1 MSQDWTIPAYNV
13 RESKRAR
20 QVTIKVASWTGLE
33 VVVPVGFKRSEIPKI
48 LRSKARW
55 INRSLERTHP
65 VEELKRPESIHLG
78 LLDETWRIEYS
89 PSPDQC
95 VRVSEQTGNVLL
107 VTGPVEDAVV
117 VAGALNQW
125 LQKRA
130 KDVLVPWLGRL
141 SRELSM
147 PFTRVSVRRQRTK
160 WGSCSAGKSLS
171 LNRNLLFLPE
181 PVARY
186 VLVHELCHCR
196 RLDHSKSFW
205 SLLETF
211 EPDARQTAAKIRES
225 AESVPRW
232 AQV

>member
-1 MSQDWTIPAYNV
+1 MIQDWTIPAYTV

-48 LRSKARW
+48 LQAKARW
-55 INRSLERTHP
+55 IKRSLERTHP
-65 VEELKRPESIHLG
+65 VEELKRPESIRLG
-78 LLDETWRIEYS
+78 LLDETWSAEYS
-89 PSPDQC
+89 TAPDQ
-95 VRVSEQTGNVLL
+95 RVQVLEQSGNVLQL
-107 VTGPVEDAVV
+107 TGSVEDPVV
-117 VAGALNQW
+117 VAGALNSW

-141 SRELSM
+141 SGELAL
-147 PFTRVSVRRQRTK
+147 PFSRVSVRRQKTK
-160 WGSCSAGKSLS
+160 WGSCSAGKSIS

-181 PVARY
+181 PMARY

-196 RLDHSKSFW
+196 RLDHSKRFW

-211 EPDARQTAAKIRES
+211 EPDARQTAAKIKES